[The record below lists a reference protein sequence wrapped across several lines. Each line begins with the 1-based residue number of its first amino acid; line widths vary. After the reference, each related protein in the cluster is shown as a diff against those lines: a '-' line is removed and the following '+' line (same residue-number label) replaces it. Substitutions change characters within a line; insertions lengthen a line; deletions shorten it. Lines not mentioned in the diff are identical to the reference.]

1 MPEWMKVVVG
11 LTILVIVVSLSM
23 SLFVAICALAKAI
36 WRAIRRKKM
45 REFTSDELL
54 VISFALD
61 DLLEQ
66 KFSADREEMINK
78 LIEVIDEEYWKKR
91 QEEEEHERLLNS

>member
-78 LIEVIDEEYWKKR
+78 LIEAIDEEYWEKR
-91 QEEEEHERLLNS
+91 QEEEEHERLLDS

>member
-1 MPEWMKVVVG
+1 MPEWMKPIVCLTVVV
-11 LTILVIVVSLSM
+11 ILASLSM

-36 WRAIRRKKM
+36 WRAIRRKKR

-78 LIEVIDEEYWKKR
+78 LIEAIDEEYWKKR